1 MLSLSQ
7 VICANEQQVA
17 AKVMDGEAILINL
30 ATGAYYSIGSTGGF
44 IWSLIE
50 RRISIQEIVDSVM
63 EHYEVAAATA
73 QADVLRLAA
82 ELSAEGLVAVAAD
95 GAERG
100 AAPRSGDKAKL
111 PYQTPALEKFT
122 DMAEMFALDPPL
134 PGLSYAT
141 TDAKGEAA
149 HAPRDDE

>member
-7 VICANEQQVA
+7 VISANEQQVA

-30 ATGAYYSIGSTGGF
+30 GTGAYYSIGSTGGF
-44 IWSLIE
+44 IWSLVE
-50 RRISIQEIVDSVM
+50 RRLSIQDIVESVM
-63 EHYEVAAATA
+63 EHYAVVRATA
-73 QADVLRLAA
+73 EADVLRLAD
-82 ELSAEGLVAVAAD
+82 ELCAEGLVTASAGGVET
-95 GAERG
+95 GV
-100 AAPRSGDKAKL
+100 APRLADKAKL

-141 TDAKGEAA
+141 NDPKDGVS
-149 HAPRDDE
+149 HPPGDDE